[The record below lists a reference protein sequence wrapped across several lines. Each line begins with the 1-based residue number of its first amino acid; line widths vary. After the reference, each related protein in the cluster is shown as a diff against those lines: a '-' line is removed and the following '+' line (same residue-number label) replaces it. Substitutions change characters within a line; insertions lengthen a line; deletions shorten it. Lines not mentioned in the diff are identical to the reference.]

1 MSDPTELPMEEF
13 GVLCARAGFVLTDEE
28 ARDLKGM
35 WERVLPDLA
44 ALHAVDLGEGDLA
57 VSFEPSWDPDTEAL

>member
-1 MSDPTELPMEEF
+1 MEEF
-13 GVLCARAGFVLTDEE
+13 GVLCARAGIALTVEE

-35 WERVLPDLA
+35 WDRVLPDLA

-57 VSFEPSWDPDTEAL
+57 VSFEPNWDPDAEAPR